1 MQKKV
6 WRAKKFNMPEGF
18 EKDTEFPLHKLP
30 RELIRDEILTN
41 LTVWDIEAL
50 AKLNLKEAKTELNKI
65 KMNLIQE
72 IKTAANDYKP
82 TFYQEFVN
90 KPTFYQEFVSKERYN
105 LPIYSDAEADKALM
119 EMKLMELYKVHT
131 NAEQLSMFF

>member
-6 WRAKKFNMPEGF
+6 WRAKKFDMPEGF
-18 EKDTEFPLHKLP
+18 EVDAEFPLHKLP

-50 AKLNLKEAKTELNKI
+50 AKLNLKEAKTELRRI

-72 IKTAANDYKP
+72 IKIAANDYRP
-82 TFYQEFVN
+82 N
-90 KPTFYQEFVSKERYN
+90 FYQEFVSKERYN
-105 LPIYSDAEADKALM
+105 LPISSDAEADKALM